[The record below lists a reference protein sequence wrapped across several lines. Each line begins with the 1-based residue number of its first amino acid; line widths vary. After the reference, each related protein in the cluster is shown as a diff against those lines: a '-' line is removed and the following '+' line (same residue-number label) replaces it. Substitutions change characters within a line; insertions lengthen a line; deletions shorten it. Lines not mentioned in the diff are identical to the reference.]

1 LDKGGLWGFYGYAK
15 GGYLLVGRVL
25 RGGGAEIQFPL
36 SGKGVGWL
44 PMDC

>member
-1 LDKGGLWGFYGYAK
+1 MGFYGYGK

-36 SGKGVGWL
+36 SRALGAQQS
-44 PMDC
+44 